1 MDIQS
6 VAARKHFHTSDVCIL
21 HLSASQTG
29 LQIGH
34 YSRLGCGLAACKHTR
49 ATSSDVLSCFV
60 NNRNFCPCYLPICEN
75 YVIVNMHD
83 FSLRQ
88 NLICNSER
96 KKQKKN
102 TRMSFFM
109 SSSKPKTL
117 FVFPHLWSLFIFR
130 RKAKK
135 IMICIHI
142 HPGYRSDRRAHIRS
156 CFFSRANTSAPR
168 WRIVRN
174 GWYWWAR
181 QAASWELICKEYRCK
196 EKEKRQVGACDGW
209 RGYTVDRWRE
219 NINS

>member
-6 VAARKHFHTSDVCIL
+6 VPARKHFHTSDICIL

-34 YSRLGCGLAACKHTR
+34 YSRSGCGLAACKHTR

-96 KKQKKN
+96 KKHEDELFHVQLEAKN
-102 TRMSFFM
+102 ALCFPSFVKSFYF
-109 SSSKPKTL
+109 SPQSE
-117 FVFPHLWSLFIFR
+117 
-130 RKAKK
+130 K

-142 HPGYRSDRRAHIRS
+142 HPSYRSDRRAHIRS
-156 CFFSRANTSAPR
+156 CFFIRANTSAPR
-168 WRIVRN
+168 
-174 GWYWWAR
+174 
-181 QAASWELICKEYRCK
+181 
-196 EKEKRQVGACDGW
+196 
-209 RGYTVDRWRE
+209 
-219 NINS
+219 